1 MDGDRRTLV
10 QSVTRAFDVL
20 ETLQATPPQTPREI
34 GLRAGIERTVVYR
47 LLRTLEA
54 CGMVVEVEG
63 RWRLGVGTLDLAMSY
78 LDASTFANTA
88 PAFAMDLHKRV
99 AVGHPWLVSLAVPVT
114 GHIVLIDRFWT
125 EDSPLNSMTAIGT
138 RIPFETSA
146 TGLAMLARMSAA
158 EGCARIGEERYAA
171 VEARL
176 ESVRESGSVALVRDS
191 LGPGVSAIAA
201 AVSDRSGTV
210 VGAVNISGLRL
221 EEHLDPASDVAREV
235 GRTATSIMG
244 ALQ

>member
-10 QSVTRAFDVL
+10 QSVSRAMEVL
-20 ETLQATPPQTPREI
+20 EALKALAPQSPREI
-34 GLRAGIERTVVYR
+34 GLRIGLERTVVYR
-47 LLRTLEA
+47 LLRTLQAGGLVTES
-54 CGMVVEVEG
+54 EG

-78 LDASTFANTA
+78 LDASAFATTA

-99 AVGHPWLVSLAVPVT
+99 VGGRPWLVSLGVPVT
-114 GHIVLIDRFWT
+114 DHVVLIERFWT
-125 EDSPLNSMTAIGT
+125 VDSPLNSMTAIGT
-138 RIPFETSA
+138 RIPFESSA
-146 TGLAMLARMSAA
+146 TGLAMLARMTPE
-158 EGCARIGEERYAA
+158 EGRARIGEERYAA
-171 VEARL
+171 AEPELEATR
-176 ESVRESGSVALVRDS
+176 RSGSVALVRDS

-201 AVSDRSGTV
+201 AVTDRTASV

-235 GRTATSIMG
+235 VRTAMSITA

>member
-1 MDGDRRTLV
+1 MHPSLRP
-10 QSVTRAFDVL
+10 SAFR
-20 ETLQATPPQTPREI
+20 QTPEI
-34 GLRAGIERTVVYR
+34 
-47 LLRTLEA
+47 
-54 CGMVVEVEG
+54 
-63 RWRLGVGTLDLAMSY
+63 SK
-78 LDASTFANTA
+78 A
-88 PAFAMDLHKRV
+88 P
-99 AVGHPWLVSLAVPVT
+99 GHTWGP
-114 GHIVLIDRFWT
+114 
-125 EDSPLNSMTAIGT
+125 AIGT

-146 TGLAMLARMSAA
+146 TGLAMLARMSAD

-176 ESVRESGSVALVRDS
+176 ECVRKSGSVALVRDS

-221 EEHLDPASDVAREV
+221 EQHLDPASDVAREV